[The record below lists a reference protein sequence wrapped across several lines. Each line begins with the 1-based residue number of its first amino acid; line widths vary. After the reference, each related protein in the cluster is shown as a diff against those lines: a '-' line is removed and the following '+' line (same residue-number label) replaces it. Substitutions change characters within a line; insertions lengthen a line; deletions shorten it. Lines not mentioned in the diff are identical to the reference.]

1 MQKILEEKLKDYLP
15 QEYQSEIS
23 IIDKTN
29 RKVYGLVFR
38 GGKLQNCSPVIYVE
52 ALYKVYEETKDLDRV
67 LKDIKNVFMDALE
80 HMPNANNF
88 MDREFMDLSIVYK
101 VIIQND
107 DFNIAGGVI
116 HTGI

>member
-1 MQKILEEKLKDYLP
+1 
-15 QEYQSEIS
+15 
-23 IIDKTN
+23 
-29 RKVYGLVFR
+29 
-38 GGKLQNCSPVIYVE
+38 
-52 ALYKVYEETKDLDRV
+52 
-67 LKDIKNVFMDALE
+67 MDALE